1 MAISHKQLQKEMGDA
16 QMLIPEE
23 EALLSWLNQQTD
35 AVSLKD
41 MEEQHAPGY
50 DVDRVVNLTKNGLI
64 TKDLR
69 INQDWFIAVY
79 RISDD
84 GRRELLMLQESRR
97 KEAEKK
103 RQQDLQNKLTIIAPF
118 LTFFLGL
125 LVEYF
130 AGILELFSGL
140 FQNIR

>member
-1 MAISHKQLQKEMGDA
+1 MGDA

-23 EALLSWLNQQTD
+23 EALLSWLDQQTD

-41 MEEQHAPGY
+41 MEEQRAPGY
-50 DVDRVVNLTKNGLI
+50 DVDRVDNLQKAGLI
-64 TKDLR
+64 TTCYGLGET
-69 INQDWFIAVY
+69 WFINGY
-79 RISDD
+79 QISDD

-130 AGILELFSGL
+130 AGILELFSCL

>member
-1 MAISHKQLQKEMGDA
+1 
-16 QMLIPEE
+16 MLIPEE
-23 EALLSWLNQQTD
+23 EALLSWLDQQTD
-35 AVSLKD
+35 AVSLKG

-50 DVDRVVNLTKNGLI
+50 DIDRVVNLTKNGLI

-69 INQDWFIAVY
+69 INQDWFTAVY

-130 AGILELFSGL
+130 AGILDLFSGL
-140 FQNIR
+140 FRNIR